1 MSRDRYF
8 GLSQAE
14 SLKGSAPLTGFGLR
28 TDRNIKFRLLIV
40 LLLLLGLAGAC
51 AAPKKQ
57 KISALPQIKYLQA
70 QGKHEQA
77 IDNLEEYLAK
87 HSQSPYAPETA
98 YLIGESYMQL
108 NQLEK
113 AQEAYTKLVYGYS
126 KSPSAALGW
135 RRLAQLEHKKGN
147 FKAAIENYQ
156 HSMKIY
162 AADFNLERCTLHI
175 ARIYEKDL
183 KDKDSALKEY
193 KKLLKELK
201 NPRIA
206 SEAHLAAAKIYLKQ
220 NNPQEAHSVLEK
232 LLELYPKSKQAEE
245 AKQLLEKLEV

>member
-1 MSRDRYF
+1 MKPISRQSSVVSRQL
-8 GLSQAE
+8 G
-14 SLKGSAPLTGFGLR
+14 K
-28 TDRNIKFRLLIV
+28 LIA

-51 AAPKKQ
+51 APKKQ
-57 KISALPQIKYLQA
+57 KISALAQIKYLQA
-70 QGKHEQA
+70 RGWHEQA
-77 IDNLEEYLAK
+77 ITDLEEYLAE
-87 HSQSPYAPETA
+87 HSQTPYAPETA

-113 AQEAYTKLVYGYS
+113 AQEAYKKLVYDYS

-183 KDKDSALKEY
+183 KDKDSALKQY

-206 SEAHLAAAKIYLKQ
+206 AEAHLAAGKIYLNQ